1 MKLYIQAK
9 VEDIFP
15 ESNPKTPPEM
25 LREFAKSPRLSDIRM
40 VAYNPSTPSDVL
52 SELVQSKDDIVRSG
66 IFHNPNTPKDV
77 KKRLYDYFYSKGR
90 DTMRAY
96 HISPMTANTQ
106 IKNKKICASTE
117 DSIGLDWFV
126 GKDLWVLVRLNSDRF
141 NSNYPMYIK
150 PIARKSFS
158 ADGTLDN
165 VINGFEC
172 KLIAPDAI
180 AHDIYDAEGF
190 RQYLNSRDRC
200 MFIESDEI
208 SLVEPLDFISTDD
221 LVYEL
226 FGEDF

>member
-1 MKLYIQAK
+1 MKLYIRSS
-9 VEDIFP
+9 VDEHFP
-15 ESNPKTPPEM
+15 ESNPRTPPEM

-40 VAYNPSTPSDVL
+40 VAYNHSTPSDVL

-106 IKNKKICASTE
+106 LKNKKICASTE

-126 GKDLWVLVRLNSDRF
+126 GKDYWVLVKLESDRF
-141 NSNYPMYIK
+141 NGTPMYAK
-150 PIARKSFS
+150 LIAKQAFS

-165 VINGFEC
+165 VINGYEC
-172 KLIAPDAI
+172 KFIAPDAV
-180 AHDIYDAEGF
+180 APEIYDADGF

-200 MFIESDEI
+200 LFVEEDEI